1 MPSPRTTQSQIS
13 PPGPDR
19 GGVFSRL
26 GRLTLP
32 VLVSVGV
39 HAALL
44 AMIATV
50 TWTIADSAQRDP
62 GPMTALGAPSP
73 ETAQPE
79 RADTSQAASGAAS
92 TEPTPTVPEQT
103 GPPPSA
109 PGPIATPTPAPPQSF
124 EGVERASPVA
134 EVAARPRRVSFAGV
148 DAQYAR
154 RVVFVVDTSGAMVS
168 CLPFV
173 LDELERALA
182 RLGPNQR
189 FQVISTAD
197 RTSMDPDASNAD
209 IYLMRGV
216 PPGMYEPTPANRA
229 GALAWLRSQ
238 RPSGRWHPV
247 AGLERAFAFEPDVV
261 FFLTR
266 AIARTQER
274 PGADDHATILARLND
289 LNPIDRRLGR
299 RRTVIRCVQM
309 LEPDPTGLLEAI
321 AREHADGDGGYAV
334 RTIDQLREIPSG
346 RDPTILAE
354 GALDDAA
361 DILDSIASRGDDLAI
376 LYGFP
381 TADQR
386 ARAGR
391 ELQRARSLLGPAI
404 ELGDPGGERL
414 AEIIETISQMTEAPI
429 ESWPERSIDGGAV
442 ATETGSGEID
452 LADDASLTPALHRF
466 GSLDAFDRASWL
478 GQVIEARPSWAFAA
492 ADAASRAALEE
503 AARAED
509 RREVTRLRAEA
520 VSHQTALVHS
530 GLLGV
535 EPRAA
540 LESLVVRLQRFIDDG
555 WTNPDLPPEAMF
567 AAALS
572 NDDPTLQ
579 ARLLEELIRT
589 PEADHLLEPVLE
601 RFATLVTPS
610 PDIREQLRLVHM
622 LLDFYDRRPG
632 HARADEF
639 TQRALHAAMNHARA
653 QEPGTTARLA
663 ADELYEHALRRA
675 LARDNLGHQAYWTQ
689 EASRVRL
696 AIAGARKRTGDL
708 QMLSRIG
715 PEQAQTPAAVTLY
728 REILDSSIAE
738 FAPVAESGE
747 GEQAEIARITIQRLL
762 KGAIG
767 YFDVR
772 HAGHALDAR
781 EMLVEWLG
789 EEERS
794 EKLELLRQV
803 FVDNASDFERRRR
816 VGLTLAD
823 AHLAAGELSE
833 AFALVRPLLDPPD
846 AADEPDWLAWAIAL
860 ETLKQ
865 RDAPGVRADI
875 RAHLAALRTRD
886 PALGGAEPAERLEAL
901 EARLAR

>member
-1 MPSPRTTQSQIS
+1 M
-13 PPGPDR
+13 
-19 GGVFSRL
+19 
-26 GRLTLP
+26 
-32 VLVSVGV
+32 

-44 AMIATV
+44 ALIATV
-50 TWTIADSAQRDP
+50 TWTIADTAGRDA
-62 GPMTALGAPSP
+62 GPMTALGASAPD
-73 ETAQPE
+73 QPQT
-79 RADTSQAASGAAS
+79 RQADTSAPPSGAPSSDPSPA
-92 TEPTPTVPEQT
+92 PEQHT

-109 PGPIATPTPAPPQSF
+109 PGPIASPTPAPPASF

-197 RTSMDPDASNAD
+197 RSSMDPDLSNAE
-209 IYLMRGV
+209 IFLMRGV

-229 GALAWLRSQ
+229 GALAWLRQQ

-274 PGADDHATILARLND
+274 PGADDQATILARLNE

-309 LEPDPTGLLEAI
+309 LEPDPTGLLAAI
-321 AREHADGDGGYAV
+321 AREHAEPGEGYAV
-334 RTIDQLREIPSG
+334 RTIDQLREVPTG
-346 RDPTILAE
+346 RDPAILAE
-354 GALDDAA
+354 VALDDAA
-361 DILDSIASRGDDLAI
+361 EILDAIASRGDDLAI

-391 ELQRARSLLGPAI
+391 ELQRARSMLSPAMEI
-404 ELGDPGGERL
+404 GDPGGDRL
-414 AEIIETISQMTEAPI
+414 AEIIDTIAKMTDAPVA
-429 ESWPERSIDGGAV
+429 SWPERLIDGPSDPVEPDPHPDAEQP
-442 ATETGSGEID
+442 AEPD

-466 GSLDAFDRASWL
+466 GSLDAFGRAAWLDR
-478 GQVIEARPSWAFAA
+478 VIGARPSWAPAA
-492 ADAASRAALEE
+492 ADAASRAALY
-503 AARAED
+503 RASRTED
-509 RREVTRLRAEA
+509 RQDALRLRAEA
-520 VSHQTALVHS
+520 VTHQKSLMHA
-530 GLLGV
+530 GLLGDDS
-535 EPRAA
+535 RAA
-540 LESLVVRLQRFIDDG
+540 LESLIVRLQRFVDDG
-555 WTNPDLPPEAMF
+555 WTDPDLPAEALF
-567 AAALS
+567 AAARS

-579 ARLLEELIRT
+579 ARMLEELLRT

-601 RFATLVTPS
+601 RFAVLVTPS
-610 PDIREQLRLVHM
+610 PDIREQLRLVHL
-622 LLDFYDRRPG
+622 LLDFHDRRPG
-632 HARADEF
+632 HPRADEF
-639 TQRALHAAMNHARA
+639 TQRGLHAAMNHARA
-653 QEPGTTARLA
+653 QEPGSTARLA

-675 LARDNLGHQAYWTQ
+675 IARDALSHRAFWTQ
-689 EASRVRL
+689 ESSRVRL

-708 QMLSRIG
+708 QMLARIDPG
-715 PEQAQTPAAVTLY
+715 QPQTPAAVGLY
-728 REILDSSIAE
+728 REILDRSIE
-738 FAPVAESGE
+738 ELRPVVEGGG
-747 GEQAEIARITIQRLL
+747 GEQAEIAQVTIQRLL
-762 KGAIG
+762 RAAIG

-772 HAGHALDAR
+772 DAGARHALDAR
-781 EMLVEWLG
+781 EQLVDWLE

-803 FVDNASDFERRRR
+803 FVDNAADFERRRR

-823 AHLAAGELSE
+823 AHLEAGELAE
-833 AFALVRPLLDPPD
+833 AFALVRPLLEPPD
-846 AADEPDWLAWAIAL
+846 AAEEPDWLAWAIAL
-860 ETLKQ
+860 ETLEK
-865 RDAPGVRADI
+865 RDAASARADI

-886 PALGGAEPAERLEAL
+886 PALGGADPARRLDAL
-901 EARLAR
+901 EARLSR